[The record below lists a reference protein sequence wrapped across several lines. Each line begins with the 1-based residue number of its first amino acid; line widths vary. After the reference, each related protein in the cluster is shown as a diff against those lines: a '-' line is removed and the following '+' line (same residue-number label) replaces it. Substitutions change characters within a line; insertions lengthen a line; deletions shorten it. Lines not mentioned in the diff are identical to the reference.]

1 MLKKILFIIVIIL
14 LIAGGV
20 RLVKIKKTRIAEI
33 PLPAQQVLA
42 VKTTLVTQ
50 GEFPISKTLLG
61 EIVAKHQAALAAR
74 ITSHILA
81 VNVREGAMVN
91 KGDILIQLDDR
102 AEKDRIT
109 ATRADLAAART
120 QLATQSSIFSR
131 DRKLFAAL
139 AISQEQL
146 DTSRANHDAAK
157 ARVTALAK
165 SLNTAI
171 TNLSYTMITAPV
183 NGIIT
188 ARLVDPGDLA
198 TPGKPLLGLEEETA
212 GYYIQ
217 VNIPQADFSR
227 VHQGD
232 KAEIIPDHFVDG
244 SSSLTITARI
254 SRIHPA
260 ISLGTLATV
269 EIDLATQPFNLPT
282 GGTVRVS
289 LVEGTASGWKVPA
302 RAVLENVKHNYV
314 FTVDNQRHVHI
325 VPAVILAKND
335 NWLVIDASLS
345 ENSWL
350 IVAQESAL
358 LRLHEKQSVKVVQ

>member
-20 RLVKIKKTRIAEI
+20 RLVKIKKAGIAKI

-61 EIVAKHQAALAAR
+61 QIVAKHQAALAAR

-102 AEKDRIT
+102 SEKDRVA

-120 QLATQSSIFSR
+120 QLATQEAIFVR
-131 DRKLFAAL
+131 DRKLFAAQ
-139 AISQEQL
+139 AISQETL
-146 DTSRANHDAAK
+146 DKSRASHDAAK

-165 SLNTAI
+165 SLDTAI
-171 TNLSYTMITAPV
+171 TNLSYTRIAAPV
-183 NGIIT
+183 SGIIT
-188 ARLVDPGDLA
+188 SRLVDPGDLA
-198 TPGKPLLGLEEETA
+198 TPGKPLLKLEEPQA

-232 KAEIIPDHFVDG
+232 KAEIIPDHFGTD
-244 SSSLTITARI
+244 TRPPITARI

-260 ISLGTLATV
+260 VTTGTLATV
-269 EIDLATQPFNLPT
+269 EIDVDRQPFSLPT
-282 GGTVRVS
+282 GATVRVS

-314 FTVDNQRHVHI
+314 FTVDNQRHIHI
-325 VPAVILAKND
+325 VPAVILAKNG

-345 ENSWL
+345 ENSRL